1 MLYDVVVQEEGMMA
15 ARFLKTLY
23 ILDVIKLNKEEW
35 DTVKQATFQNVKIK
49 IFPQLVSATEDTAPY
64 ELANTVSNTVDVA
77 QSLIW
82 RR

>member
-49 IFPQLVSATEDTAPY
+49 IFPQLVSATEDTPPY
-64 ELANTVSNTVDVA
+64 ELANTVSNIVDVA
-77 QSLIW
+77 
-82 RR
+82 